1 MERYEYRAI
10 DAAGNLA
17 DGAIEA
23 ESVAD
28 AYDALSRAGLTPLEA
43 KRTKSARSWRERL
56 MPAPSPEHITAFTAD
71 LAMLLKGGVVLGEG
85 LRILAELEERA
96 WLRRL
101 LRSLNADITA
111 GRSFSEAL
119 ARHPAHFPP
128 VYAKT
133 VEVAEAAG
141 RLEEALTGLAAERRR
156 AEAMRRKVVSAIA
169 YPLFLVVAAV
179 GVLCF
184 VLLYIIPQFEGAIAG
199 FRDRMAPSALLVFDL
214 SAAFRAHVDL
224 VGIALALVLGGLLL
238 AKRLGDERALWVR
251 LASALP
257 VTRTILAH
265 AETMAFCRTLA
276 ILTDNGVDI
285 SAALRLIRGVMR
297 RPGSARRVER
307 VTAEVRQGRRLSDAL
322 ADEALMPAHVVQM
335 LRIGEEAG
343 DLAGAAGRVATFYEA
358 KLEAS
363 LGRLTAILGPVLMV
377 FVSLLIAWVIISVM
391 SALIGINDL
400 LV

>member
-28 AYDALSRAGLTPLEA
+28 AYDALARAGLTPLA
-43 KRTKSARSWRERL
+43 ATRTKSARSWRERL
-56 MPAPSPEHITAFTAD
+56 MPDPSPEHVTAFTAD

-85 LRILAELEERA
+85 LRILAELEDRA
-96 WLRRL
+96 WFARL
-101 LRSLNADITA
+101 IRALNADLNA

-119 ARHPAHFPP
+119 ARHPSHFPP

-156 AEAMRRKVVSAIA
+156 AEAMRRKVVAAVS
-169 YPLFLVVAAV
+169 YPLFLVVAAL
-179 GVLCF
+179 GVLAF
-184 VLLYIIPQFEGAIAG
+184 VLLYVIPQFEGAIAG
-199 FRDRMAPSALLVFDL
+199 FRDQMAPSALLVFDL
-214 SAAFRAHVDL
+214 SAAFRAHVNL
-224 VGIALALVLGGLLL
+224 VVVSLALVLLAILL
-238 AKRLGDERALWVR
+238 AKRMGEERALWVR
-251 LASALP
+251 LAAALP

-265 AETMAFCRTLA
+265 AETMTFCRTLA
-276 ILTDNGVDI
+276 ILTENGVDI
-285 SAALRLIRGVMR
+285 SAALRLIRAVMR
-297 RPGSARRVER
+297 RPGSARRVDQ
-307 VTAEVRQGRRLSDAL
+307 VTAQVRQGSRLSDAL
-322 ADEALMPAHVVQM
+322 ATEGLMAAHVVQM

-343 DLAGAAGRVATFYEA
+343 DLAGAAARVATFYEA
-358 KLEAS
+358 KLEAA
-363 LGRLTAILGPVLMV
+363 LGRLTAILGPVLMI